1 MPDCL
6 VQGTPVPAPLVGELT
21 DSTALLENSD
31 VDNGDVDNSNI
42 DHRDTLRKR
51 IEQDG
56 YLFLRGAVDCQRVE
70 AARSEVF
77 TRLAEVGE
85 IQTPAIAGIATG
97 TSRRR
102 EQAGDLGLFWRSV
115 SQGAALRAATHGSEL
130 HEIMTAVLGQ
140 PAQPHDYL
148 FLRPARVGLST
159 RLHFDFPFF
168 ARHSPQIY
176 TVWLALGEIPHEDGT
191 LMVVEGSNRFVDLID
206 AVKQIDYDSQESPTV
221 QVMENTVDFVQS
233 RDSRL
238 LTTHFK
244 PGDVVIFDMFTMH
257 GTFDNHSPQ
266 GRVRLSCDVRWQPA
280 SDPLD
285 PRYAGSDPPGTTGIG
300 YGELNGAK
308 PLTEDWHTR

>member
-1 MPDCL
+1 MRDCL
-6 VQGTPVPAPLVGELT
+6 VQETPVPASLVGELT
-21 DSTALLENSD
+21 DSTTLLENSEA
-31 VDNGDVDNSNI
+31 
-42 DHRDTLRKR
+42 LRER
-51 IEQDG
+51 LEQDG
-56 YLFLRGAVDCQRVE
+56 YLLVRGAVDRQCIA

-77 TRLAEVGE
+77 NRLAEVGE
-85 IQTPAIAGIATG
+85 IRAPASAGIASG

-102 EQAGDLGLFWRSV
+102 EQEDDLGAFWRSV
-115 SQGAALRAATHGSEL
+115 SQGPALRAATHGAQL
-130 HEIMTAVLGQ
+130 HNIMTSVLGQ
-140 PAQPHDYL
+140 PAKPHDYL

-176 TVWLALGEIPHEDGT
+176 TAWLALGEIPRVDGT
-191 LMVVEGSNRFVDLID
+191 LMVVEGSNRFADLID
-206 AVKQIDYDSQESPTV
+206 TVKQIDYDSQESPTV
-221 QVMENTVDFVQS
+221 QVMGNTVDFVRS
-233 RDSRL
+233 RGSRL
-238 LTTHFK
+238 LTTDFD

-285 PRYAGSDPPGTTGIG
+285 PRYAGSEPPGTTGIG